1 MSRPDGFIQPYAPVA
16 QDPYTPP
23 PPSALHSQHHHSQSE
38 QHHQQSPYQEN
49 QRDDAFFLYKEAKG
63 EIIMNNN
70 NLDGGVPPLFTKWQ
84 RVYMIIA
91 TAEAVIIFGLSSTIF
106 GLVNVEETDT
116 RTRTLPVYLSIFLLA
131 QIFALLYVFDALRAR
146 NVVQA
151 IQLILHLCLNFML
164 FLYAILQIP
173 QTRIALR
180 DAHEDNAECGHFE
193 NCIGPHSLWN
203 VVLPLLIIPVIIFTF
218 AIIAFGT
225 LVRRLADEFGWD
237 VYRYTGASTE
247 IKHMLRAYQTL
258 VSLLKLM
265 LFFATAFCIAYLIL
279 ITAWDSKKAEFI
291 VTVIALP
298 LLFILVLACGWA
310 LREENKF
317 VMSAILVLMVAGMA
331 YFIYKLSTLWLPRT
345 SSLYINTRITMAI
358 LSIFAILI
366 LFVTFIYGIIC
377 MSNFGKGLR
386 GVHDN
391 PRNKISV
398 LSCLPSGKGGWDGE
412 GELRE
417 DGEGQAGYGHGYGQG
432 GRRFEIA

>member
-1 MSRPDGFIQPYAPVA
+1 MSRPDGFIQPYAPVT
-16 QDPYTPP
+16 QDPYKPP

-38 QHHQQSPYQEN
+38 QHYQQSPYQEN

-84 RVYMIIA
+84 WVYMIIA
-91 TAEAVIIFGLSSTIF
+91 TAEAVIIFALSSTIF
-106 GLVNVEETDT
+106 GLVNVEDTDT
-116 RTRTLPVYLSIFLLA
+116 RTRTLPVYLYTFLLA
-131 QIFALLYVFDALRAR
+131 QMFALLYVFDALRAR
-146 NVVQA
+146 N
-151 IQLILHLCLNFML
+151 LILHLCLNFML
-164 FLYAILQIP
+164 LLYAILQIP

-180 DAHEDNAECGHFE
+180 DAHENNAECGHFE

-298 LLFILVLACGWA
+298 PLFILVLACGWA

-317 VMSAILVLMVAGMA
+317 IMSAILVLMVAGMA

-386 GVHDN
+386 GVHEN

-412 GELRE
+412 GGLRE
-417 DGEGQAGYGHGYGQG
+417 DGEGQAGYGHGNGQG